1 MKRFVTTS
9 AFLLGTLLSSIANS
23 ASAAPAPKPA
33 ATSPSK
39 SMEGETKRVKVK
51 YKDKTNVDFSDA
63 LIEGAAKNP
72 FMSMVGSRDQE
83 FGKGFVKIRYNWHDQ
98 LIMSTSGLTQ

>member
-1 MKRFVTTS
+1 MKRFVTT
-9 AFLLGTLLSSIANS
+9 FTLCLGTLLGSVANS
-23 ASAAPAPKPA
+23 AAAAPAPKPA

-39 SMEGETKRVKVK
+39 SMEGETKRVKIK